1 MTAVHAWLTIA
12 TERDVNQPRLDIT
25 DCRDVAR
32 LVNVFYDRV
41 RDDDIL
47 GPIFDDVAQV
57 DWATHLPRMYDFWE
71 SVLFARA
78 TFKGAPLVVHRALA
92 QHSPL
97 TSDTFSRWIALFQ
110 STVDDLF
117 SGPMAEHAKNSA
129 VRIAATMEHSL
140 TIDHAVQEP
149 RAMTLRD
156 RGPEQ
161 SCDIVDEA
169 SEESFPASDPPSWN
183 LGVEQKSL

>member
-1 MTAVHAWLTIA
+1 MTAVHAWPTIA

-78 TFKGAPLVVHRALA
+78 TFKGTPLLVHRALDRRT
-92 QHSPL
+92 PL
-97 TSDTFSRWIALFQ
+97 TTAAFHRWIALFQ

-117 SGPMAEHAKNSA
+117 SGPVAEHAKNSA
-129 VRIAATMEHSL
+129 VRIAATIKHHLSPRPSSIDASSL
-140 TIDHAVQEP
+140 IDRNEV
-149 RAMTLRD
+149 
-156 RGPEQ
+156 GPAA
-161 SCDIVDEA
+161 DHNRLEA
-169 SEESFPASDPPSWN
+169 TE
-183 LGVEQKSL
+183 